1 MHAVSGSSL
10 VSPRKARFML
20 KSVLSFAPAPR
31 APWLAVSLICA
42 FFLAGCSGGDS
53 TAPTQGTDTS
63 GGDCSGSCA
72 SATSSLTAADV
83 ELVLAQG
90 IAEARAQSV
99 NATIAVVDRVGNV
112 LAVYRMGTPSTRVV
126 TIATQAAPAIAA
138 GLEGIRLPVAAAPVN
153 LDQQAAIAKAITGAY
168 LSSEGNAFSSRTAS
182 QIVQEHFNPGEAFQP
197 AGPLFGVQFSQLACS
212 DFVRTFDGVGP
223 SVGPQRSPLGLSAD
237 PGGFPLYRN
246 GTVVGGVG
254 VIADGVYGLDKNIA
268 DRDIDIDEA
277 VAYAATFGFAA
288 PVDRRADR
296 ITVDGKTL
304 RFSDVEFNQLRSTPA
319 SAPAFGTL
327 AASIGS
333 LIAVNGYF
341 DGVIR
346 AGTSFGQPA
355 SGIRPDAD
363 VNFPGQ
369 DAFVFV
375 DPANAL
381 RFAPRAGTDAVQ
393 LGGAVLAQGEVRQ
406 ILGAALEVA
415 NRARAQIRRPLG
427 SQARVTISVVD
438 TQGEI
443 LGVVRTR
450 DAPVFGADVSVQK
463 ARSAALLS
471 SNSAG
476 AFLAAL
482 PDAKY
487 LATTDAA
494 VGVSRSVVLG
504 NYVSALRSFVGDDN
518 ALADGRIAFSARAGG
533 NLSRPF
539 YPDGIDDEA
548 AGPFSKPAGAWSVFS
563 SGLQLDVAMNAIL
576 QHVLFVAGAFGTD
589 VAPGCAGVNLA
600 NDLSAATP
608 TVANLRAGNGL
619 QIFPGSV
626 PIYRGGTLIGAIG
639 VSGDGV
645 DQDDMIAFLGV
656 HNAGQSL
663 GGAIGNAPRQ
673 RRADTLT
680 PQGIRLRYVQCP
692 QAPFLNSNDD
702 NVCEGM

>member
-1 MHAVSGSSL
+1 MLRSACSFRPASG
-10 VSPRKARFML
+10 V
-20 KSVLSFAPAPR
+20 
-31 APWLAVSLICA
+31 PWAAASLICA
-42 FFLAGCSGGDS
+42 FFCAVVLAGCSGGDS
-53 TAPTQGTDTS
+53 AAPTQGTDTS

-72 SATSSLTAADV
+72 NATSNLTIADV
-83 ELVLAQG
+83 ERVLAQG
-90 IAEARAQSV
+90 ISEAQAQNV

-112 LAVYRMGTPSTRVV
+112 LAVYRMGTPSTREV
-126 TIATQAAPAIAA
+126 TISTQAEPAIVG

-182 QIVQEHFNPGEAFQP
+182 QIVQEHFNPGEEFQP

-212 DFVRTFDGVGP
+212 DFVRAFDGSGP

-237 PGGFPLYRN
+237 PGGFPLYRS

-254 VIADGVYGLDKNIA
+254 VIADGVYGLDKRIT

-288 PVDRRADR
+288 PVDRRGDR
-296 ITVDGKTL
+296 ITLDGKTL

-327 AASIGS
+327 SASIGS
-333 LIAVNGYF
+333 LIVVNGYF

-375 DPANAL
+375 DPANVP
-381 RFAPRAGTDAVQ
+381 RFAPRAGTD
-393 LGGAVLAQGEVRQ
+393 GGAALAQSEVRQ
-406 ILGAALEVA
+406 ILGSALDVA

-427 SQARVTISVVD
+427 SQARVTITVVD

-443 LGVVRTR
+443 LGMVRTR

-463 ARSAALLS
+463 ARTAALLS

-487 LATTDAA
+487 LTTTDAA
-494 VGVSRSVVLG
+494 VGISRSIALG
-504 NYVSALRSFVGDDN
+504 DYVSALRSFVGDGN
-518 ALADGRIAFSARAGG
+518 ALADGRIAFSDRAAG

-539 YPDGIDDEA
+539 YPDGIDNEA
-548 AGPFSKPAGAWSVFS
+548 QGPFSKPAGEWSVFS
-563 SGLQLDVAMNAIL
+563 TGLQLDVSVNAIL
-576 QHVLFVAGAFGTD
+576 QHVLFVAGALGTD

-600 NDLSAATP
+600 NDLSGATQ
-608 TVANLRAGNGL
+608 TLANLRVGNGL
-619 QIFPGSV
+619 QIFAGSV
-626 PIYRGGTLIGAIG
+626 PIYRGSMLIGAIG
-639 VSGDGV
+639 VSGDGI

-663 GGAIGNAPRQ
+663 GGSIGNAPQ
-673 RRADTLT
+673 ERRADTLT

-692 QAPFLNSNDD
+692 QAPFLNGSED
-702 NVCEGM
+702 NACGGK